1 VSDPADAELAIDDAE
16 DVEVVDA
23 VPVVAHVRDVQPSR
37 SAVPVVAQAAAVAAT
52 GFAAGAVTA
61 AVIRHHRVKKAV
73 KRRRKDTT
81 RLAEVVGS
89 RSFLV
94 DVHLLSPG
102 SRD

>member
-1 VSDPADAELAIDDAE
+1 VSDPADAELAIDEE
-16 DVEVVDA
+16 DVEEVDA
-23 VPVVAHVRDVQPSR
+23 VPVVAAQVRDVQPAR

-61 AVIRHHRVKKAV
+61 AVVRRHRANLYLRHRQEPA
-73 KRRRKDTT
+73 T

-94 DVHLLSPG
+94 DVHLLSSG
-102 SRD
+102 RD